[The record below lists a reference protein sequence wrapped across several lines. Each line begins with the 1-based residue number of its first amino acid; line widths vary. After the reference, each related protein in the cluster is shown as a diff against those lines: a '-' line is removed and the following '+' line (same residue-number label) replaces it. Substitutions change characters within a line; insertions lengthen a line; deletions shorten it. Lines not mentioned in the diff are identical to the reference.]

1 MSLIRCNISIAIADG
16 SVLVSVRVPRETP
29 TRDIDAIIGVVIGA
43 FAAVEDHCPNE
54 QRPNKPP
61 APEADA
67 FGFFLE
73 RKYSDPGYPDR
84 LTSAL
89 REMAH
94 SSDPMSPWETLH

>member
-29 TRDIDAIIGVVIGA
+29 TRDIDAIIEAVIGT
-43 FAAVEDHCPNE
+43 FAAVEDDCPNE
-54 QRPNKPP
+54 QP

-94 SSDPMSPWETLH
+94 SSDTVPSSATLH

>member
-29 TRDIDAIIGVVIGA
+29 TRDIDAIIGAVIGA
-43 FAAVEDHCPNE
+43 FATVEDQCPNE
-54 QRPNKPP
+54 HPS
-61 APEADA
+61 PEVDA

-73 RKYSDPGYPDR
+73 RRYSDPGYPDR

-89 REMAH
+89 REMARSGDTIP
-94 SSDPMSPWETLH
+94 SSATLH